1 MKIRFSLTA
10 VSAIILSLCMGQ
22 AAAREFTEKG
32 TGRTLEGRVEAAT
45 QDTVTL
51 RLTDNR
57 VITFKHEILTE
68 EDVDYIRQW
77 AARNVLAS
85 RVALSANREAGKRG
99 TSKVGDIYEYR
110 TEESGFRISVRNT
123 ANSGNL
129 NDIPVNWHI
138 VVTRSDGTT
147 EVVKGS
153 KTIKF
158 LASGTSEEFSTDTVS
173 MRTSCKSLSSCP
185 TCVNHAKDFRG
196 DRIEGILV
204 ELADDEGEVIKDLVT
219 PNLRERRI
227 REAVAPSADAAAS

>member
-1 MKIRFSLTA
+1 MKNRYLLAT
-10 VSAIILSLCMGQ
+10 VSAVIFSFCVGHLN
-22 AAAREFTEKG
+22 AREFTEKG

-45 QDTVTL
+45 QDSVTL

-57 VITFKHEILTE
+57 VVTFKHEILTE

-77 AARNVLAS
+77 AAKNLLAN
-85 RVALSANREAGKRG
+85 RVSLAANREAGKRG

-110 TEESGFRISVRNT
+110 TEDSGFRISVRNT

-147 EVVKGS
+147 EVIKGS

-158 LASGTSEEFSTDTVS
+158 LAAGASEEFSTDTVS

-185 TCVNHAKDFRG
+185 KCVSHAKDFRG

-227 REAVAPSADAAAS
+227 REVVAPPQGAAAS